1 MPQLSPLLSQLRER
15 AAALSPNQ
23 QLLARHVLANYQT
36 VAFST
41 IKQLARACAVS
52 EATIVRFSKAAG
64 FAGYPALQKEI
75 RRVVRA
81 DLKGPDRFKLTYS
94 SSSSRQDT
102 LSSVIRKEIEN
113 ISYLQQTHVPHELA
127 HAVSAVRGASEV
139 LVAGTRSTVP
149 LACHLWFG
157 LSKIGISATRILEVT
172 TTTYDRVDRAGRGAL
187 LVVIGFP
194 RYLRE
199 LVELLRFARERGIKT
214 LTITD
219 GPTSPLRG
227 ELSLYAPAESA
238 SFVAFHCAP
247 MILINT
253 LLHEL
258 SVADRKKTLSA
269 LSRFEALA
277 ENKAYFHAPRQHS
290 A

>member
-1 MPQLSPLLSQLRER
+1 MPQMSPLLSQLKEH
-15 AAALSPNQ
+15 ATALSPNQ
-23 QLLARHVLANYQT
+23 QVLARHVLANYQA

-41 IKQLARACAVS
+41 IKQLARACGVS
-52 EATIVRFSKAAG
+52 EATIVRFSKAVG

-113 ISYLQQTHVPHELA
+113 ISYFQQAHAPQELA
-127 HAVSAVRGASEV
+127 NAVRAMRGASEV
-139 LVAGTRSTVP
+139 LVAGTRSTAP
-149 LACHLWFG
+149 LAYHLWFG
-157 LSKIGISATRILEVT
+157 LAKIGISTTRILEVT
-172 TTTYDRVDRAGRGAL
+172 TTTYDRVNRSDRGTL

-199 LVELLRFARERGIKT
+199 LVELVRFARERGIKT

-219 GPTSPLRG
+219 SPTSPLKG
-227 ELSLYAPAESA
+227 DLSLYAPAESA

-253 LLHEL
+253 LLHEM
-258 SVADRKKTLSA
+258 SVADRKKTLNA

-277 ENKAYFHAPRQHS
+277 ENKAYFHEPRQKS